1 MYILIWFGFVLILLG
16 IIVLVVFIAMY
27 NTLIHLQMTCANTA
41 QDLITLWIE
50 KAAKITDPE
59 IVTLLWICNKAT
71 TLEKQVTALN
81 KLRTA
86 IRNLPAETTEGKKCH
101 TLEKNMQTEKR
112 FFNNTARELTER
124 LSTFPTKFIWSVFGL
139 QAPKLLNLD
148 EDAQAGI
155 LPEAKYL

>member
-1 MYILIWFGFVLILLG
+1 LIW
-16 IIVLVVFIAMY
+16 
-27 NTLIHLQMTCANTA
+27 TCS
-41 QDLITLWIE
+41 
-50 KAAKITDPE
+50 
-59 IVTLLWICNKAT
+59 KAT
-71 TLEKQVTALN
+71 TLEKQITALN

-86 IRNLPAETTEGKKCH
+86 VLDLWAQSAEGKKYH
-101 TLEKNMQTEKR
+101 TIEKNTQTEKR
-112 FFNNTARELTER
+112 FFNNTARELAER

>member
-16 IIVLVVFIAMY
+16 IIALVVFIAMY

-50 KAAKITDPE
+50 KASKATDPALAAL
-59 IVTLLWICNKAT
+59 IWTCAKAT

-86 IRNLPAETTEGKKCH
+86 VLDLSPESAEGKKYH
-101 TLEKNMQTEKR
+101 TVEKNMQTEKR
-112 FFNNTARELTER
+112 FFNNTARELAER

-155 LPEAKYL
+155 FPEAKYL